1 MYYVSFLRVILFKGD
16 ADHRDLH
23 SFPTRRS
30 SDLSSRLRAASIAI
44 WIFSLTRFCPMYS
57 SSRRGRTLTSMRASS
72 SYAAPE
78 TIRCGCPCIIRFVLA
93 SAIAFLDREGTENTE
108 RNKVSYYLRANR
120 GAACRA
126 PTIPSLDS

>member
-57 SSRRGRTLTSMRASS
+57 SSRRGRTLTSMRSEEHTS
-72 SYAAPE
+72 ELQSRQYLVCRLLLE
-78 TIRCGCPCIIRFVLA
+78 KKKRDIRTTTAKNPNRPL
-93 SAIAFLDREGTENTE
+93 
-108 RNKVSYYLRANR
+108 YQLRQN
-120 GAACRA
+120 
-126 PTIPSLDS
+126 